1 MTDNLASFGIATQQ
15 PTQGNPSLAIDS
27 DRTAGSCSKP
37 SGSEAWWQDDLG
49 KLSLSK
55 TYTFILVLYLVVGM
69 KGTINTITVRYCGY
83 P

>member
-37 SGSEAWWQDDLG
+37 SGSESWWQVDLG
-49 KLSLSK
+49 KLSVIK
-55 TYTFILVLYLVVGM
+55 TIYIYISDAVSG
-69 KGTINTITVRYCGY
+69 RYEGNY
-83 P
+83 